1 MIADV
6 LSADGAKDYMDE
18 NCIRTIAAGVQRRID
33 NRSQLAISHTPI
45 QEISTEDDV
54 EENIAE
60 NYSPKMEL

>member
-1 MIADV
+1 
-6 LSADGAKDYMDE
+6 MDE